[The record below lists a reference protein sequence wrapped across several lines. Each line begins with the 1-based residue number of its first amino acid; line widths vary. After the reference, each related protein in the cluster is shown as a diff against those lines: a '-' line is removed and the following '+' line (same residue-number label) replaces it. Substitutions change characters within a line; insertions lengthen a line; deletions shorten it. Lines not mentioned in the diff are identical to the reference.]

1 MEFFADVFWLA
12 IAGIAIYWFFGR
24 KEKRDRIAI
33 LEEDMA
39 ALKNRLNDLTT
50 YVARLADAQVKVV
63 EKPLT
68 HTAAPEAPVASGA
81 ANPVANAATTAIPP
95 ASPLPPASS
104 LPHAPAIPK
113 SSVPLSSPAA
123 GDDMLWEDENP
134 AKARHAT
141 ATAPTASVTAPAG
154 YTPKHPAFTKEQSDQ
169 GFEFQFGKKLP
180 VWIGGIALALAGFY
194 LVKYTIEK
202 GLLTQEVRI
211 FLGTAFG
218 FALALAGRYIRVSKP
233 DMADGKRIAQAL
245 TGAAIAD
252 LYATSYAAVS
262 VWHVVSPAAG
272 FVCLA
277 LVTVFAVILSLRH
290 GMPIAIL
297 GLAGG
302 FLTPVMVTTDHP
314 SAVSLFIYL
323 YFLIAGFFALV
334 RNQGWWVLA
343 IPVTLLGFFW
353 VPVWIFGGHFAA
365 DDGICL
371 GLFILAVSATIAAQ
385 AREREGQDAEA
396 ATATNNTGKVAGV
409 VGIGMM
415 AFVMQQSDFGLP
427 QWAMYALLGLGG
439 MVMAYFRPAQYKNIP
454 QLSLGVTLLML
465 ALWQHHTPAAFAG
478 MLLAFTAIYVGGALA
493 FYSLTRSFY
502 WAGMLSAAAL
512 AFYGLGYAVLRTDV
526 YGLTNT
532 SAADGLHLWGALATI
547 IALCFAALT
556 GGVYRS
562 FTGDE
567 KLKDKLLALF
577 CLVSTGFVSI
587 ALLIEVHQQFMP
599 IAFAAETLAACWI
612 YNRLGIPA
620 LRRIIGLL
628 LAAVG
633 FFMVPQLMLLGA
645 VALNSLFGEAL
656 NHNFD
661 MPALITQP
669 MLHLGVPLA
678 LLGYGSYLVRQRADG
693 KIAEA
698 LETAVVAFGALLAY
712 YTARRLFNVPEDV
725 LFRKAG
731 FFERGVITNVFFAGG
746 MLAVYAGRHYAR
758 RAFVTAGT
766 VVFCMALF
774 RVFFFDVLTQNPLW
788 SGQPV
793 GDAPLINS
801 LLLAYGAPLFWLW
814 LEAKPPLRV
823 LAPVPGLKAGAAFIL
838 VFLLVNLNVRQL
850 FHGSDLHA
858 GSASNA
864 ETYSYSAA
872 WLLLGLVML
881 VAGTVEK
888 SKQMRI
894 AALIL
899 TTAAV
904 GKVFL
909 YDARELEGLFRVFSF
924 MGLGICMMGLSWF
937 YTRFVV
943 IEKDTG
949 NGSETK

>member
-12 IAGIAIYWFFGR
+12 VAGIVIYWLFGR
-24 KEKRDRIAI
+24 KEKHDRIAL
-33 LEEDMA
+33 LEEEMA
-39 ALKNRLNDLTT
+39 AVKNRLNELTT
-50 YVARLADAQVKVV
+50 YVSRLADVQVKVV
-63 EKPLT
+63 EKPLSPQSP
-68 HTAAPEAPVASGA
+68 APEAQNSIPQNAVAQ
-81 ANPVANAATTAIPP
+81 NAFPP
-95 ASPLPPASS
+95 ASPLPPA
-104 LPHAPAIPK
+104 PVIPK
-113 SSVPLSSPAA
+113 SSVPLSAPDEPAVLPD
-123 GDDMLWEDENP
+123 GDALWEDEKP
-134 AKARHAT
+134 GARTRAAASAAT
-141 ATAPTASVTAPAG
+141 PRVSDAPKS
-154 YTPKHPAFTKEQSDQ
+154 YEPKHPAFKAQKEQ

-218 FALALAGRYIRVSKP
+218 FALALAGRYIRVNRP
-233 DMADGKRIAQAL
+233 HMADGTRIAQAL

-262 VWHVVSPAAG
+262 VWHVLPPHMG

-277 LVTVFAVILSLRH
+277 LVTIFAVILSLRH

-353 VPVWIFGGHFAA
+353 VPVWIFGGHFSG
-365 DDGICL
+365 DDGLCL
-371 GLFILAVSATIAAQ
+371 GLFILAVSATIAMQ
-385 AREREGQDAEA
+385 AREREGQDAETA
-396 ATATNNTGKVAGV
+396 AAVKHTGTVAGV

-415 AFVMQQSDFGLP
+415 ALVMQQSEFGLL
-427 QWAMYALLGLGG
+427 QWAMYGLLGLGG
-439 MVMAYFRPAQYKNIP
+439 MVMAYFRPAQYKTIP
-454 QLSLGVTLLML
+454 QLSLGVTLVML
-465 ALWQHHTPAAFAG
+465 AIWSNHSPAGLAA
-478 MLLAFTAIYVGGALA
+478 MLLAFAGIYAGGAFV

-512 AFYGLGYAVLRTDV
+512 GFYGIGYGSLQANV
-526 YGLTNT
+526 YDLAHINQG
-532 SAADGLHLWGALATI
+532 DGLHFWGALATL
-547 IALCFAALT
+547 IALVFAGLV

-562 FTGDE
+562 FNGDAAA
-567 KLKDKLLALF
+567 KDKLLALF
-577 CLVSTGFVSI
+577 SLMSTAFVSI
-587 ALLIEVHQQFMP
+587 ALLVEVQQQFLP
-599 IAFAAETLAACWI
+599 IAFAGETLAACWI
-612 YNRLGIPA
+612 YNRLGIVA

-633 FFMVPQLMLLGA
+633 FFMLPQLMLLGA

-656 NHNFD
+656 QDTYHV
-661 MPALITQP
+661 PALITEP
-669 MLHLGVPLA
+669 ALHLGVPLA
-678 LLGYGSYLVRQRADG
+678 LLGYGSWLVRQRADG
-693 KIAEA
+693 KVVEA
-698 LETAVVAFGALLAY
+698 LEGAVVAFGALLAY
-712 YTARRLFNVPEDV
+712 YMARRLFNVPEDV

-731 FFERGVITNVFFAGG
+731 FFERGVITNAFFAGG
-746 MLAVYAGRHYAR
+746 MLAVYGGRQYAR
-758 RAFVTAGT
+758 RAFIIAGSI
-766 VVFCMALF
+766 VFGMALF
-774 RVFFFDVLTQNPLW
+774 RVFFFDVFTQNPLW
-788 SGQPV
+788 SGQKV

-814 LEAKPPLRV
+814 LESKPQLRV
-823 LAPVPGLKAGAAFIL
+823 LAPVPGLKAVAAFVL
-838 VFLLVNLNVRQL
+838 AFLLVNLNVRQL
-850 FHGSDLHA
+850 FHGADL
-858 GSASNA
+858 GVGETTNA

-872 WLLLGLVML
+872 WLMLGIAML
-881 VAGTVEK
+881 VAGTVQK

-899 TTAAV
+899 TTATV

-909 YDARELEGLFRVFSF
+909 YDARELEGLFRAASF
-924 MGLGICMMGLSWF
+924 LGLGVCMLGLSWF

-943 IEKDTG
+943 IEKDTE
-949 NGSETK
+949 NGTEAK